1 MLKCVIID
9 DEKPAINVIE
19 SYIQKM
25 PNLQLAGAATNPI
38 IGIELIKQH
47 KADVVF
53 LDIQMTEMNGIDVM
67 RIISPETKVIFCT
80 AYSEFAVASYDL
92 EAVDYLIKPIPFTR
106 FAKAVQR
113 VSNIIDSQP
122 NKMLSPIVNDYIFVK
137 TEQKGKMLK
146 IDLDDIDFLEAVS
159 NYIIIHRGQ
168 QKTLVYLTLREL
180 EERLPAEQFMRVHK
194 SFIVAVLQI
203 AAIDHGDITLKN
215 RKEKIPI
222 GNTYKEA
229 FMNKMENKLLKH

>member
-1 MLKCVIID
+1 MLKCVVID
-9 DEKPAINVIE
+9 DEQPAINVLE
-19 SYIQKM
+19 SYIKQM
-25 PNLQLAGAATNPI
+25 PNLQLAGSATNPI

-113 VSNIIDSQP
+113 VSNILDSHS
-122 NKMLSPIVNDYIFVK
+122 NKVLSPIINDYIFVK
-137 TEQKGKMLK
+137 TEQRGKMLK

-159 NYIIIHRGQ
+159 NYITIHRGQ
-168 QKTLVYLTLREL
+168 QKTLVYLTMKEL
-180 EERLPAEQFMRVHK
+180 EERLPSEQFMRVHK
-194 SFIVAVLQI
+194 SFIVAIPQI
-203 AAIDHGDITLKN
+203 TAIDHGDITLKN

-222 GNTYKEA
+222 GATYKEA